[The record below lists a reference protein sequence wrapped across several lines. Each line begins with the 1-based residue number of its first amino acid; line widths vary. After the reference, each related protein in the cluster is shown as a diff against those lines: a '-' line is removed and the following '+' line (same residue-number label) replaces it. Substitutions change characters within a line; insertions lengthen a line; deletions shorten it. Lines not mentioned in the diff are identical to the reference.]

1 MFWERI
7 LFMNEFTFETGMEE
21 LEKLVLS
28 MENGNMPLEESFEA
42 YRKGVEIYNA
52 LKKMLDEGD
61 RRILEITRQGER
73 DITGEG
79 IVE

>member
-1 MFWERI
+1 
-7 LFMNEFTFETGMEE
+7 MNEFTFEAGMEE

-28 MENGNMPLEESFEA
+28 MENGNMTLEESFEA

>member
-1 MFWERI
+1 
-7 LFMNEFTFETGMEE
+7 MNEFTFETGMEE